1 MNTKTKSN
9 LIASILLAAVSFG
22 LLTILAPASNMV
34 PGLAVFAALL
44 GYGAL
49 ELKQAA
55 NTQMFLPG
63 RKGRIR
69 A

>member
-9 LIASILLAAVSFG
+9 LIASILLVAVTLG
-22 LLTILAPASNMV
+22 LLVTLAPASNLAA
-34 PGLAVFAALL
+34 GLAVLAALF

-49 ELKQAA
+49 ELKQTA

>member
-9 LIASILLAAVSFG
+9 LIASILLAAATLG
-22 LLTILAPASNMV
+22 LLALLAPASNV
-34 PGLAVFAALL
+34 VAGIAVLAALL

-49 ELKQAA
+49 ELKHVE

>member
-9 LIASILLAAVSFG
+9 LIASILLVALSLG
-22 LLTILAPASNMV
+22 LLALLAPVNYV
-34 PGLAVFAALL
+34 VTGVAVLAALL

-55 NTQMFLPG
+55 NTQMFLAK